1 MTEHPDDSGPIAG
14 TTGGDF
20 YAQYAAALT
29 EFVRSGAEASL
40 AVGHELGRRALSERM
55 SMLDII
61 ENHAR
66 LVVEIKQD
74 MPIDPDAPLQFLLQT
89 LAALD
94 VATRGFLDGT
104 RRYEQQRARA
114 EDLADRD
121 EFRDALVNSLQEG
134 FYVADHTGAIV
145 EINAAFVEITGYG
158 PDGLPYRAPY
168 PWVTDETATN
178 QRLSALREQGS
189 ITADTPIRHRD
200 GTVRWVALSINAV
213 REQRTEHHAYV
224 GTIRDVTATHIVAER
239 ERAVARLATAVSV
252 ARNVDEVLSAALTQS
267 RSRLDTRRL
276 IAVVWPQGEGDPTV
290 HTAGEPA
297 VSKWLDLDEDW
308 RRTFD
313 DARDWLPLTVTPV
326 GAAPSAGT
334 TRGFVAVTSGA
345 RDVVVCLEHR
355 VPRRVSDEDRQ
366 LVMALFGHISL
377 AMQHVRQFEIARETS
392 LTLQRSL
399 LPATTLPAGCAVRY
413 EPAVPPLE
421 IGGDFYDVLPVG
433 DNRIGIIV
441 GDCVGRGLP
450 AAAVMGQLRASTRAL
465 LLTGAEPARVLEQLD
480 SVAEFIPDAFCATV
494 YVAIADLDSQ
504 TLHYSSAGHVPPVF
518 ATGAERSE
526 LLTDGHSVPLA
537 VHRDEPRPQASRP
550 LTAGATLLL
559 YTDGLVERRD
569 QPSDDHIDRAAV
581 VVTETIELP
590 VETVADEVLR
600 RLAPDGGY
608 NDDVAIVVYRC
619 PPSALIIDDDAEPR
633 RLSDVRHRLAAW
645 LHSNNI
651 RSPLADD
658 IVLVVN
664 EACSN
669 CVEHAYRGQNH
680 GRMRV
685 EAEVRDG
692 QVRASVVDSG
702 SWKTPPADPGTRG
715 RGLLLIRTVSDQVDV
730 VGTAE
735 GTSVEMSFR
744 LPKTEGLISAP
755 ASR

>member
-1 MTEHPDDSGPIAG
+1 MTDPEASAG
-14 TTGGDF
+14 DGEF
-20 YAQYAAALT
+20 YVQYAEALT
-29 EFVRSGAEASL
+29 AYLQTKAEASL

-61 ENHAR
+61 EHHAR
-66 LVVEIKQD
+66 LVEEIG
-74 MPIDPDAPLQFLLQT
+74 PDAPGDSALQFLLQT

-134 FYVADHTGAIV
+134 FFVADHTGAIV
-145 EINAAFVEITGYG
+145 EINDAFVDITGYG
-158 PDGLPYRAPY
+158 PAELPYRPPY
-168 PWVTDETATN
+168 PWVSNETESAE
-178 QRLSALREQGS
+178 RLAALREGGS
-189 ITADTPIRHRD
+189 ITIETAIRHRD
-200 GTVRWVALSINAV
+200 GSDRWVAISINAV
-213 REQRTEHHAYV
+213 RAKVTDLHAYV
-224 GTIRDVTATHIVAER
+224 GTIRDVTATRAVAER

-252 ARNVDEVLSAALTQS
+252 ARNVDEVLSAALAQS
-267 RSRLDTRRL
+267 RSRLDTQRL
-276 IAVVWPQGEGDPTV
+276 MAVVWPQGEGDPV
-290 HTAGEPA
+290 IHTAGAPA

-355 VPRRVSDEDRQ
+355 VPRKVSDEDRQ

-399 LPATTLPAGCAVRY
+399 LPASRLPAGCAVRY
-413 EPAVPPLE
+413 EPAVVPLE
-421 IGGDFYDVLPVG
+421 IGGDFYDVIPVG
-433 DNRIGIIV
+433 ENRIGIVV

-465 LLTGAEPARVLEQLD
+465 LLTGAEPARLLEQLD

-494 YVAIADLDSQ
+494 FVAIADLDAQ
-504 TLHYSSAGHVPPVF
+504 TLDYSSAGHVPPVF
-518 ATGAERSE
+518 ATGSTRAE

-537 VHRDEPRPQASRP
+537 VHRDEPRPQAARP
-550 LTAGATLLL
+550 LAAGSTLLL

-569 QPSDDHIDRAAV
+569 QSIDEQIDRVAEVVAETAA
-581 VVTETIELP
+581 LP
-590 VETVADEVLR
+590 VESVADEILR
-600 RLAPDGGY
+600 RLAPEAGY
-608 NDDVAIVVYRC
+608 DDDVAIVVYRC
-619 PPSALIIDDDAEPR
+619 PPSALLIDDDAVPR
-633 RLSDVRHRLAAW
+633 RLSDVRRRLAAW
-645 LHSNNI
+645 LRANDI
-651 RSPLADD
+651 GEPLAND

-669 CVEHAYRGQNH
+669 CVEHAYRGQDP

-692 QVRASVVDSG
+692 QIRTCVVDSG

-715 RGLLLIRTVSDQVDV
+715 RGLFLMRTVSHGVDV
-730 VGTAE
+730 RGTE
-735 GTSVEMSFR
+735 DGTSVEMSFR
-744 LPKTEGLISAP
+744 LPKAEGPVSAP
-755 ASR
+755 ALR